1 MIKIGKKC
9 FNELCRPK
17 KVQNKAWKVG
27 DSSFLLSK
35 TRKNFQ
41 EKLQEAVMHTKKQ
54 NVVLAINFHFPKFG
68 LSWTSLRVTKPPK
81 RNHFLKKIK

>member
-17 KVQNKAWKVG
+17 KVQNKAWKIG

-35 TRKNFQ
+35 NRKNFQ
-41 EKLQEAVMHTKKQ
+41 EKLQEAVMHT
-54 NVVLAINFHFPKFG
+54 
-68 LSWTSLRVTKPPK
+68 
-81 RNHFLKKIK
+81 